1 MSPEWSCSVPRD
13 IVGQVSPGVPWCPL
27 VSLVSP
33 CVPWC
38 LLFSPGVPWCPL
50 AVVPQGDE
58 ELSHSTKCYT
68 RPVFPSQ
75 IQLLIDQPL
84 TNKRKEELTLYESK
98 CFGHTGT
105 MSQCQSDAWLTTCQI
120 LLSFLNAL
128 PTPLIFGCIER
139 ESNLLDEQR
148 PLIFYPLQWKHI
160 LMTKFLSS
168 SLYLV
173 WFCSKQPWRYL

>member
-38 LLFSPGVPWCPL
+38 PLFSPGVPWCPL

-75 IQLLIDQPL
+75 IQLLIDQSL

-98 CFGHTGT
+98 CFGHNVT
-105 MSQCQSDAWLTTCQI
+105 MSVRRLIDNLSDIIELFECVTNPPHIWL
-120 LLSFLNAL
+120 
-128 PTPLIFGCIER
+128 
-139 ESNLLDEQR
+139 
-148 PLIFYPLQWKHI
+148 Y
-160 LMTKFLSS
+160 
-168 SLYLV
+168 
-173 WFCSKQPWRYL
+173 

>member
-13 IVGQVSPGVPWCPL
+13 VMGQVSPGVSWCPLVSPGVPWCPL
-27 VSLVSP
+27 MSL
-33 CVPWC
+33 
-38 LLFSPGVPWCPL
+38 GVPWCPL
-50 AVVPQGDE
+50 AGVPQGDE
-58 ELSHSTKCYT
+58 ELSHCTKCYT

-84 TNKRKEELTLYESK
+84 TNKRKEELK
-98 CFGHTGT
+98 QMFWPHWHNVT

-139 ESNLLDEQR
+139 EPNLLDEQR
-148 PLIFYPLQWKHI
+148 PLILYPFQWKKYSYKV
-160 LMTKFLSS
+160 LEFESPFG
-168 SLYLV
+168 LV
-173 WFCSKQPWRYL
+173 L